1 LDHILLSVLFSVL
14 FYVYFS
20 NTNIVDINSDPS
32 QVFRIDCDA
41 SMTTEQTTK
50 FDPMTTEQTTKQTT
64 KYDPM
69 TTTTSTQT
77 TESLQSTIKR
87 TKEDSIGN
95 DQITGNIIGIHVVN
109 RDDNGKEE
117 NNL

>member
-1 LDHILLSVLFSVL
+1 
-14 FYVYFS
+14 
-20 NTNIVDINSDPS
+20 
-32 QVFRIDCDA
+32 
-41 SMTTEQTTK
+41 MTTEQTTK

-109 RDDNGKEE
+109 RDDNGVSDDK
-117 NNL
+117 